1 MHVLLPTDRSRADVE
16 PVMELV
22 VQLRTLGAQ
31 ARV

>member
-16 PVMELV
+16 SVMELV

-31 ARV
+31 VRV